1 MANIDI
7 KQSMDVASKVF
18 QEPNLSYSFLEHI
31 PIPRI
36 LVPRKPHGTGSPNTK
51 WNKVNQYLSKL

>member
-1 MANIDI
+1 MTNIDI

-31 PIPRI
+31 PIPHI
-36 LVPRKPHGTGSPNTK
+36 LVPRKPKSEMFVETDSYVSTH
-51 WNKVNQYLSKL
+51 